1 MRCND
6 LNIMYTDNMYKYY
19 LYSQINS
26 KEGISQEKILP
37 VYTDDNLLSMLVKLS
52 IVELQIKLFKD
63 NFNIITELVLINKIL
78 VYKKTLTNKSDLVI
92 KINKSKVYQYISN
105 EREGEFISDF
115 NEVESGIEDKD
126 MESSNDLKRDQINI
140 NYMMD
145 AEREKTVLININDIK
160 VFIRIDI
167 MNLIKIFFLEGFP
180 SYENAEDRD
189 LPNMCI

>member
-1 MRCND
+1 
-6 LNIMYTDNMYKYY
+6 MYSDNMYKYY